1 MARITLAFLLAL
13 SAPMMAQAEAPAK
26 TEAPAKAEA
35 EAEAPAQAEHDY
47 SEMAKNLI
55 AKFDTNKDSKVSME
69 EFTKPGQEQFKGI
82 DQNSDGSLTEDEAK
96 AAIEKEI
103 AARTEQME
111 QMRQMQQQMQQQQP
125 PSKPEPAETK

>member
-1 MARITLAFLLAL
+1 MARTTLAFLLAL
-13 SAPMMAQAEAPAK
+13 SAPMMAQAEAPTK
-26 TEAPAKAEA
+26 TEAPAK
-35 EAEAPAQAEHDY
+35 AEAPAQAEHDY

-125 PSKPEPAETK
+125 PSKPEPAKTK